1 MIKIKLTES
10 RTLPVPESLVN
21 SITKIYRAGFIK
33 LVVDFINKKLSNPK
47 LKPSIIQKYNKL
59 LEQVEQKYSTELAD
73 SQSIGFVSDL
83 NVSSVIDNGELVE
96 SIPVEQFITAMAS
109 WEGLDTYLRG
119 RVKPATFKSRLKR
132 YFKNKGVDDIQFNM
146 EFGSR
151 GTTRQKDYAGLY
163 ESDVD
168 SIIITFNA
176 SFFVPT
182 PTEGGEAAPGLS
194 VGSRSIEGILDNI
207 DTELEDTGTSVRH
220 ELQHLFQ
227 NTISTVLGAGEWQVG
242 LPPKKVVAGAS
253 GDEKHYMIPIE
264 MQTDIQ
270 DEIDKF
276 LSYVNKFKEK
286 NADKSSIFPQA
297 IKIFIKLFTDS
308 KLDDQESKFA
318 IDNKLGAY
326 ITASDLFRDIKSQDK
341 SGQLR
346 KYALSLL
353 YTSVSKQLQESI
365 IMDKIKIVLK
375 ENTELLSEDLSKE
388 EIRKLVRDELEK
400 LLKDKDVKKDFT
412 KLTKDFVKKF
422 YKELSV
428 NSTYFIDRIDT

>member
-1 MIKIKLTES
+1 MIKIKLNET

-21 SITKIYRAGFIK
+21 SISKIYRAGFIK

-318 IDNKLGAY
+318 TDNKLGAY

-341 SGQLR
+341 SGELR

-353 YTSVSKQLQESI
+353 YTSVRDQLQENL
-365 IMDKIKIVLK
+365 IMDKIKII
-375 ENTELLSEDLSKE
+375 LSENQITKEYTKE
-388 EIRKLVRDELEK
+388 EIRKIIRDEFEK
-400 LLKDKDVKKDFT
+400 LLKDKDIKKELGKVT
-412 KLTKDFVKKF
+412 KEFIKKF
-422 YKELSV
+422 YKELSI
-428 NSTYFIDRIDT
+428 NSTYVVDRIDT